1 MYQCTQREEKKNGTN
16 VTQQNRLNGGKTQR
30 NDKRLSYEKEEPSSE
45 SKEVT
50 FPAQYLNFIKLEI
63 DTNPSSQS
71 KQKKNGVTIVVAG
84 VTQIA
89 AE

>member
-1 MYQCTQREEKKNGTN
+1 MDYLICNFVSMYAKRRNKKNGTN

-71 KQKKNGVTIVVAG
+71 KKKKT
-84 VTQIA
+84 
-89 AE
+89 E

>member
-1 MYQCTQREEKKNGTN
+1 MERTLHSKIGLTKNQIERRKNGEMT
-16 VTQQNRLNGGKTQR
+16 
-30 NDKRLSYEKEEPSSE
+30 KRLSYVKEEPSSE

-50 FPAQYLNFIKLEI
+50 FPAQYLKFIKL
-63 DTNPSSQS
+63 
-71 KQKKNGVTIVVAG
+71 KKNNTQYHLLKGSNNRVG